1 MTATAVGWS
10 AALFGGDTRW
20 DDCQISLGGFQ
31 IEVVD
36 ECTGILELIL
46 FLSAVLA
53 FSSRIR
59 SKIIGAIVGV
69 PLVLLMNLAR
79 MVTLLYA
86 GAHSR
91 KLFEFLHVYM
101 WQTSYVIFVGLLFIG
116 WLTLVV
122 AREKKRTPQVSA

>member
-1 MTATAVGWS
+1 LGGEVWTA
-10 AALFGGDTRW
+10 
-20 DDCQISLGGFQ
+20 DCQVLLRDFQ
-31 IEVVD
+31 VEVVD
-36 ECTGILELIL
+36 ECTGVLELIL

-53 FSSRIR
+53 FSSGIR
-59 SKIIGAIVGV
+59 SKLIGAIIGV
-69 PLVLLMNLAR
+69 PLVLFMNQAR

-122 AREKKRTPQVSA
+122 SREKKRTPQVSA